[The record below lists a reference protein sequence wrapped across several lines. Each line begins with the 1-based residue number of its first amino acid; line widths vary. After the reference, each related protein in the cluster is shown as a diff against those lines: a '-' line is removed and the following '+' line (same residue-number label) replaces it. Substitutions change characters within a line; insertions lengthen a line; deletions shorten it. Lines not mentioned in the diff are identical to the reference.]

1 MASIVPPLDFIPKLP
16 GKAVDIIIKQ
26 IDTQTDKLLTQVT
39 KVVQDSTKLP
49 GNIKC
54 DDPRVN
60 QMKDQLAA
68 IQKQLTQVQAQIPKI
83 QKSIESVKKLVT
95 IAKGVKTA
103 ITIAQLSNPVTAPV
117 FIATQLTAIQ
127 DATIVNAIA
136 SLKQFAAVPAQLTG
150 KLQTIIPPLT
160 SAISKLSNVC
170 NGDVPTVE
178 LPNSAVNGN
187 SGGDGSGG
195 GNSGGDG
202 SGGDGSGGDGSG
214 GDGSG
219 GDGFGGDGFGGDYN
233 DLVATNF
240 YNDDN
245 VSNDDLDYRSITIH
259 DLITQQRDLL
269 TSLEEAPSKV
279 YQDAGLPSLDL
290 GKVGDYYIDTTT
302 SIIYGPKMSITNW
315 E

>member
-26 IDTQTDKLLTQVT
+26 IDTQTDKLLTQVN
-39 KVVQDSTKLP
+39 KVVQNSTKLP
-49 GNIKC
+49 VNIKC

-178 LPNSAVNGN
+178 LPNSAIN
-187 SGGDGSGG
+187 

-202 SGGDGSGGDGSG
+202 SGGDGSGGDGS
-214 GDGSG
+214 
-219 GDGFGGDGFGGDYN
+219 GGDYN

>member
-26 IDTQTDKLLTQVT
+26 IDTQTDKLLTQVN
-39 KVVQDSTKLP
+39 KVVQNSTKLP
-49 GNIKC
+49 VNIKC

-178 LPNSAVNGN
+178 LPNSAIN
-187 SGGDGSGG
+187 

-202 SGGDGSGGDGSG
+202 SGGDGSGGDGS
-214 GDGSG
+214 
-219 GDGFGGDGFGGDYN
+219 GGDYN

-245 VSNDDLDYRSITIH
+245 VSNDDLDYRSITIY

>member
-187 SGGDGSGG
+187 SGGDG
-195 GNSGGDG
+195 
-202 SGGDGSGGDGSG
+202 
-214 GDGSG
+214 
-219 GDGFGGDGFGGDYN
+219 FGGDGFGGDYN

>member
-16 GKAVDIIIKQ
+16 GKVVDIIIKQ

-39 KVVQDSTKLP
+39 KVVQESTKLP
-49 GNIKC
+49 VNIKC
-54 DDPRVN
+54 DDPRVEH
-60 QMKDQLAA
+60 MKSQLAA
-68 IQKQLTQVQAQIPKI
+68 IQSQLTQVQAQIPKI
-83 QKSIESVKKLVT
+83 QKSINSVKKLVT

-103 ITIAQLSNPVTAPV
+103 ITAAQLSNPVTAPV
-117 FIATQLTAIQ
+117 FIATQLMAIQ

-178 LPNSAVNGN
+178 LPNNAVN
-187 SGGDGSGG
+187 SI
-195 GNSGGDG
+195 SGGDG
-202 SGGDGSGGDGSG
+202 SGGDGSGS
-214 GDGSG
+214 
-219 GDGFGGDGFGGDYN
+219 DYN

-245 VSNDDLDYRSITIH
+245 VSSDDLDYRSITIQ

>member
-26 IDTQTDKLLTQVT
+26 IDTQTDKLLTQVN
-39 KVVQDSTKLP
+39 KVVQNSTKLP
-49 GNIKC
+49 VNIKC

-178 LPNSAVNGN
+178 LPNSAVNGG
-187 SGGDGSGG
+187 SGGD
-195 GNSGGDG
+195 GDG
-202 SGGDGSGGDGSG
+202 SGGDGSGGDGF
-214 GDGSG
+214 G

-245 VSNDDLDYRSITIH
+245 VSNDDLDYRSITIQ

>member
-1 MASIVPPLDFIPKLP
+1 MASIVPPLDLIPKLP

-26 IDTQTDKLLTQVT
+26 IDTQTDKLLNQVN
-39 KVVQDSTKLP
+39 KVVQDSTKMP
-49 GNIKC
+49 VNIKC
-54 DDPRVN
+54 DDPRVEN
-60 QMKDQLAA
+60 MKSQLAA
-68 IQKQLTQVQAQIPKI
+68 IQSQLTQVQARIPKI
-83 QKSIESVKKLVT
+83 QKSIDSVKKLVT

-103 ITIAQLSNPVTAPV
+103 ITVAQLSNPVTAPV
-117 FIATQLTAIQ
+117 FIATQLMAIQ

-136 SLKQFAAVPAQLTG
+136 SLNQFAAVPAQLTG
-150 KLQTIIPPLT
+150 KLQTIIPLLT

-170 NGDVPTVE
+170 NGDVPTIE
-178 LPNSAVNGN
+178 LPNSVVNGN
-187 SGGDGSGG
+187 SSGDGS
-195 GNSGGDG
+195 SGDG
-202 SGGDGSGGDGSG
+202 SSSGGFGS
-214 GDGSG
+214 
-219 GDGFGGDGFGGDYN
+219 DGFAGDYN

-245 VSNDDLDYRSITIH
+245 VSNDDLDYRSITIY

>member
-1 MASIVPPLDFIPKLP
+1 
-16 GKAVDIIIKQ
+16 
-26 IDTQTDKLLTQVT
+26 
-39 KVVQDSTKLP
+39 
-49 GNIKC
+49 
-54 DDPRVN
+54 
-60 QMKDQLAA
+60 MKDQLAA
-68 IQKQLTQVQAQIPKI
+68 IQKQLTKVQAQIPKI

-136 SLKQFAAVPAQLTG
+136 SLKQFAGVPAQLTG

-170 NGDVPTVE
+170 NGDIPTVE
-178 LPNSAVNGN
+178 LPNSAVN
-187 SGGDGSGG
+187 
-195 GNSGGDG
+195 GDG

-219 GDGFGGDGFGGDYN
+219 GDGFDGDYN

-245 VSNDDLDYRSITIH
+245 VSNEDLDYRSITIY

>member
-26 IDTQTDKLLTQVT
+26 IDTQTDKLLTQVN
-39 KVVQDSTKLP
+39 KVVQDSTKMP
-49 GNIKC
+49 VNIKC
-54 DDPRVN
+54 DDPRVEH
-60 QMKDQLAA
+60 MKSQLAA
-68 IQKQLTQVQAQIPKI
+68 IQSQLTQVQAQIPKI
-83 QKSIESVKKLVT
+83 QKSIDSVKKLVT

-103 ITIAQLSNPVTAPV
+103 ITAAQLSNPVTAPV
-117 FIATQLTAIQ
+117 FIATQLMAIQ

-150 KLQTIIPPLT
+150 KLQTIIPPLV
-160 SAISKLSNVC
+160 SAISKVSNVC

-178 LPNSAVNGN
+178 LPNSAINGN
-187 SGGDGSGG
+187 SGGDGS
-195 GNSGGDG
+195 
-202 SGGDGSGGDGSG
+202 
-214 GDGSG
+214 
-219 GDGFGGDGFGGDYN
+219 GGDYN

>member
-26 IDTQTDKLLTQVT
+26 IDTQTDKLLTQVN
-39 KVVQDSTKLP
+39 KVVQDSTKMP
-49 GNIKC
+49 INIKC
-54 DDPRVN
+54 DDPRVDH
-60 QMKDQLAA
+60 MKAQLAA
-68 IQKQLTQVQAQIPKI
+68 IQSQLTKVQAQIPKI
-83 QKSIESVKKLVT
+83 QKSIDSVKKLVT

-178 LPNSAVNGN
+178 LPNNAVNGN
-187 SGGDGSGG
+187 SGGAGSGG
-195 GNSGGDG
+195 A
-202 SGGDGSGGDGSG
+202 
-214 GDGSG
+214 
-219 GDGFGGDGFGGDYN
+219 GFGGDGFGGDYN

-245 VSNDDLDYRSITIH
+245 VSNDDLDYRSITIQ

>member
-26 IDTQTDKLLTQVT
+26 IDTQTDKLLTQVN
-39 KVVQDSTKLP
+39 KVVQNSTKLP
-49 GNIKC
+49 VNIKC
-54 DDPRVN
+54 DDPRVS

-170 NGDVPTVE
+170 NGDVPIIE
-178 LPNSAVNGN
+178 LPNSAMNGN
-187 SGGDGSGG
+187 SGGDD
-195 GNSGGDG
+195 SGGDG
-202 SGGDGSGGDGSG
+202 SGGDGSGGN
-214 GDGSG
+214 
-219 GDGFGGDGFGGDYN
+219 GFGGDYN

-290 GKVGDYYIDTTT
+290 GKGGDYYIDTTT